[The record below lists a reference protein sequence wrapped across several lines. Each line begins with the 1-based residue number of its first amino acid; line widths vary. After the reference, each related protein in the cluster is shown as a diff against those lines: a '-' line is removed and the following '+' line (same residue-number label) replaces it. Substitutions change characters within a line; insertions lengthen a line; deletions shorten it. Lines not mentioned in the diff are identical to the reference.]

1 MPRDIEVTA
10 LRDLLERED
19 VQLLE
24 VLPES
29 EYAEEHLPGAVN
41 IPLKSLSGDAVR
53 ELDKSASTIVYCWD
67 DM

>member
-41 IPLKSLSGDAVR
+41 IPLKSLSVDAVR